1 MSDSSGSKITLGS
14 SKLER
19 DLGVM
24 VSEELKLEGYIST
37 IVNKA
42 KRLLGL
48 LKRTFIC
55 RNSGLWRGLYVS
67 LMRPHLEYSVQVRNP
82 YLEEDIKKN

>member
-1 MSDSSGSKITLGS
+1 MLKNVKLFTLDERNLREVYFMSDSSGSKIALGS

-24 VSEELKLEGYIST
+24 VLDDLRWEGHIST

-42 KRLLGL
+42 NRLLGL
-48 LKRTFIC
+48 LKRTFI
-55 RNSGLWRGLYVS
+55 Y
-67 LMRPHLEYSVQVRNP
+67 RNP
-82 YLEEDIKKN
+82 DV